1 MAWRSRKA
9 LVAGLSGSILLT
21 GSVWAEVRS
30 MPSSVERLVRDYMN
44 HTPVSAIA
52 PNGTLEQA
60 AQFQQQFVQALI
72 PQLGP
77 IVGYKAALTSPVAQE
92 RFGVSHP
99 LRGTLLKEML
109 LSSGAT
115 VPVNFGAR
123 GVFEADLMVRV
134 GDAKINQAK
143 TPQEVLESLDAV
155 IPFIELPDLMYDRT
169 VTLNGPALVAI
180 NTGAR
185 LGVLGEP
192 VALEGTP
199 EWEKRLGSIAVVME
213 NGKGET
219 LSEGSSSALLGHPLQ
234 AVLWLKEDLRA
245 AGIDLKP
252 GDLLSLG
259 TITPLTPVKEAM
271 IIRAR
276 YEGLGEVSVT
286 FE

>member
-1 MAWRSRKA
+1 MVWRSRKA

-60 AQFQQQFVQALI
+60 VQFQQQFVQALI

-77 IVGYKAALTSPVAQE
+77 IVGYKAALTSPVA
-92 RFGVSHP
+92 
-99 LRGTLLKEML
+99 
-109 LSSGAT
+109 
-115 VPVNFGAR
+115 
-123 GVFEADLMVRV
+123 
-134 GDAKINQAK
+134 
-143 TPQEVLESLDAV
+143 
-155 IPFIELPDLMYDRT
+155 
-169 VTLNGPALVAI
+169 
-180 NTGAR
+180 
-185 LGVLGEP
+185 
-192 VALEGTP
+192 
-199 EWEKRLGSIAVVME
+199 
-213 NGKGET
+213 
-219 LSEGSSSALLGHPLQ
+219 Q

-286 FE
+286 FK